1 MTDCS
6 GHFTTIT
13 LWLMVK
19 LMFQLPLM
27 ELAGHTVSVLVKD
40 VVLVLIIASGIL
52 LKATISIMSIS
63 KATMRITDVE
73 HLTAMVQLLGGVLS
87 NIWATNTLFGQQS
100 A

>member
-1 MTDCS
+1 
-6 GHFTTIT
+6 
-13 LWLMVK
+13 MVK